1 MDAPPVVS
9 WRVDRGWNLVRAEES
24 LREIAPGSAMVYLPL
39 RQENQD
45 CMSNILKSGE
55 HGMSRQLESVVKRS
69 GAIVPFNRER
79 ISNAIYR
86 AAVAVGGRDRER
98 ADWLADQVVEY
109 LMQTLPDP
117 TSPTIEQIQDAVEK
131 ILIENGHAQVSKA
144 FILYR
149 DERDRS
155 RREQSRRSMKPSGNV
170 PWRKIWYVLDWAVQ
184 QKLDTVQSLNQR
196 VRAGEFPHI
205 VHESEAA
212 YEDDLDTAAEILA
225 ERGDSLRI
233 VLITGPSSS
242 GKTTTTIKLDQ
253 RLSKRG
259 LKFRALNID
268 NYFFDLELH
277 PKDEFGDYDF
287 ETPQALDLALVNEH
301 LKALVAGQKI
311 MIPFYDFKTGQ
322 RTDDQTPMKLENNE
336 ILLIDSLHGLYPPMT
351 EGIDPGAKA
360 SLYLETLLQMRDL
373 DGEYI
378 RWTDLRLIRRM
389 LRDSVHRAYDPQ
401 RTLEHWH
408 YVRASE
414 LRNIVPYQ
422 GTADFIINS
431 AMPYELCLYRDKL
444 LDDFARWESLYQ
456 GDPLREDALMRA
468 ARVHKLL
475 ETIEPVTDE
484 SSIPA
489 DSVLREFIGGS
500 SLEY

>member
-1 MDAPPVVS
+1 
-9 WRVDRGWNLVRAEES
+9 
-24 LREIAPGSAMVYLPL
+24 
-39 RQENQD
+39 
-45 CMSNILKSGE
+45 
-55 HGMSRQLESVVKRS
+55 MSRQPESVVKRS

-98 ADWLADQVVEY
+98 ADFLADQVVEY
-109 LMQTLPDP
+109 LIQTLSDP

-131 ILIENGHAQVSKA
+131 ILIENGHAQVAKA

-155 RREQSRRSMKPSGNV
+155 RREQSRRSMKPSDNV

-184 QKLDTVQSLNQR
+184 HNLDTVQALNQR
-196 VRAGEFPHI
+196 VLSGEFPHI

-212 YEDDLDTAAEILA
+212 YEDDLDTASEILA

-301 LKALVAGQKI
+301 LKALVAGQEI
-311 MIPFYDFKTGQ
+311 MIPYYDFKTGR
-322 RTDDQTPMKLENNE
+322 RTADQTPMKLENNE

-351 EGIDPGAKA
+351 EGIDPSVKA

-414 LRNIVPYQ
+414 LRNIIPYQ

-431 AMPYELCLYRDKL
+431 AMPYELCLYRAKL
-444 LDDFARWESLYQ
+444 LEEFARWESLYQ
-456 GDPLREDALMRA
+456 GDPLREDALTRA
-468 ARVHKLL
+468 TRVHKLL

-484 SSIPA
+484 SSIPT

-500 SLEY
+500 SLKY